1 MRLAHGWELEGAGP
15 ALAREFIRPAVRA
28 VPPGIVRRLGRCL
41 IVVEPE
47 LPEPEAASMWSESEA
62 RVEVR
67 LKTAGTRRHDV
78 AIELLTCLG
87 QALWERL
94 EDAEVKAWWTLLD
107 REIRL
112 GVKGEIDEQALEEK
126 LALLAGPVAARNR
139 RMLARYGR
147 AAFAGTLAEYV
158 HSLWHDVSVRCG
170 PDYLPP
176 DTLRARLELLARWF
190 PPGRGYRLFPT

>member
-1 MRLAHGWELEGAGP
+1 MRLAHGWELEGAGS

-41 IVVEPE
+41 IAVEPE
-47 LPEPEAASMWSESEA
+47 LPELEAASIWRESEE
-62 RVEVR
+62 RLDVR
-67 LKTAGTRRHDV
+67 LAAAETPPHDV

-126 LALLAGPVAARNR
+126 MALLAGPAAARNR

-158 HSLWHDVSVRCG
+158 HSLWHDVSIRSG
-170 PDYLPP
+170 PDFLPA
-176 DTLRARLELLARWF
+176 DALRPRLELLARWF
-190 PPGRGYRLFPT
+190 PPGRGYRLFPA